1 VISFASRYLTLEP
14 GDVIAM
20 GTALRASAAGGAVQ
34 NVDLVRLG
42 GLIEVEIERIGVLS
56 NPVERR

>member
-1 VISFASRYLTLEP
+1 
-14 GDVIAM
+14 M
-20 GTALRASAAGGAVQ
+20 GTALRASAGGGAVQ